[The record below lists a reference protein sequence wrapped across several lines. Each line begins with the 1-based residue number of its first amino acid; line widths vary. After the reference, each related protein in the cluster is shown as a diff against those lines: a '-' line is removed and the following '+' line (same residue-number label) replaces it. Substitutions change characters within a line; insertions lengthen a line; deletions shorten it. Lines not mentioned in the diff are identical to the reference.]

1 MNFIVI
7 GVSLAIAVVVIVIRM
22 IIKTRRGRVVVWSE
36 AASGLGLEFTPPK
49 KLFGKFEMTGTVAGF
64 DVRVHTYTQSTGES
78 SSTFTKYAVQ
88 FPSSLA
94 LGLKLHKEG
103 KILGKIAKFFG
114 AQDHS
119 MGDSSFDNN
128 FMIKG
133 EDSEQVSEFLTPERK
148 QELLELQQ
156 KLPAIRITDNDISW
170 TTGGVAKDAEKIVE
184 VVSDITRVAWHL
196 AGHLVNADESGQ

>member
-1 MNFIVI
+1 
-7 GVSLAIAVVVIVIRM
+7 
-22 IIKTRRGRVVVWSE
+22 
-36 AASGLGLEFTPPK
+36 
-49 KLFGKFEMTGTVAGF
+49 
-64 DVRVHTYTQSTGES
+64 
-78 SSTFTKYAVQ
+78 
-88 FPSSLA
+88 
-94 LGLKLHKEG
+94 
-103 KILGKIAKFFG
+103 
-114 AQDHS
+114 
-119 MGDSSFDNN
+119 
-128 FMIKG
+128 MIKG

>member
-1 MNFIVI
+1 MNFIVF
-7 GVSLAIAVVVIVIRM
+7 GVSVAIAVVVIVIRL

-36 AASGLGLEFTPPK
+36 AASQLGLDFTPPSS
-49 KLFGKFEMTGTVAGF
+49 FGKFEMTGTVAGF
-64 DVRVHTYTQSTGES
+64 DVRVHTYTQSSGQS

-114 AQDHS
+114 AQDHL
-119 MGDSSFDNN
+119 MGDSSFDDN

-133 EDSEQVSEFLTPERK
+133 EDAEQISEFLTPERK

-184 VVSDITRVAWHL
+184 VVSNITRVAWHL